1 MALIL
6 KLKHWQI
13 FLILLAGIVL
23 QSFTIEG
30 NKNVTMI
37 LNISGTIIW
46 FLWPLMVGNEL
57 YRLLPKK
64 VEMNYTLF
72 IINIVLVLT
81 LYTIVMIISDG
92 KGMTFTGIEV
102 LPALYILF
110 AIINSFA
117 FPVRAL
123 NSIEKN
129 KKASTG
135 EYLGDFFLVALL
147 PLGIWFLQPRI
158 NKVAENA
165 NLTDEQIILTDEQI
179 INKAS
184 KVDGLG
190 GMTVNERLYIS
201 GLINEFD
208 RCMIADKEK
217 ARRILEL
224 LQVDEASINKIVR

>member
-46 FLWPLMVGNEL
+46 LLWPLMVGNEL

-117 FPVRAL
+117 FPARAL

-135 EYLGDFFLVALL
+135 EYLGDLFLVALL
-147 PLGIWFLQPRI
+147 PLGVWFLQPRI
-158 NKVAENA
+158 NKVAESSEA
-165 NLTDEQIILTDEQI
+165 D
-179 INKAS
+179 NKTLA
-184 KVDGLG
+184 
-190 GMTVNERLYIS
+190 
-201 GLINEFD
+201 
-208 RCMIADKEK
+208 
-217 ARRILEL
+217 
-224 LQVDEASINKIVR
+224 